1 MQTFLKFRVRKTM
14 LDFETKISGIDY
26 KIRQLIE
33 SKKELEKKLSE
44 SEQRNRE
51 LETQIYNNNL
61 IIKQLGEKNKIL
73 NLGNTISD
81 KGDTT
86 EIKIKINRLI
96 REIDKSIELLTKVEK
111 KHEGDLPD
119 NGSCA

>member
-1 MQTFLKFRVRKTM
+1 M

-33 SKKELEKKLSE
+33 SKKTLEKQLSE

-51 LETQIYNNNL
+51 LESQIYNNNL
-61 IIKQLGEKNKIL
+61 IIKQLEEQNKIL
-73 NLGNTISD
+73 NLGNTLSD
-81 KGDTT
+81 KGNTT

-111 KHEGDLPD
+111 
-119 NGSCA
+119 

>member
-1 MQTFLKFRVRKTM
+1 M

-33 SKKELEKKLSE
+33 SKKELEKQLSE
-44 SEQRNRE
+44 SERRNKE
-51 LETQIYNNNL
+51 LESQTYNNNL
-61 IIKQLGEKNKIL
+61 IIKQLEEKNKIL

-81 KGDTT
+81 KGNTT

-111 KHEGDLPD
+111 
-119 NGSCA
+119 

>member
-1 MQTFLKFRVRKTM
+1 M

-26 KIRQLIE
+26 KIRQLIK
-33 SKKELEKKLSE
+33 SKKALEKQLSE

-51 LETQIYNNNL
+51 LESQIYNNNL
-61 IIKQLGEKNKIL
+61 IIKQLEEQNKIL
-73 NLGNTISD
+73 NLGNTLSD
-81 KGDTT
+81 KGNTT

-111 KHEGDLPD
+111 
-119 NGSCA
+119 

>member
-1 MQTFLKFRVRKTM
+1 M

-33 SKKELEKKLSE
+33 SKKELEKQLSE
-44 SEQRNRE
+44 SERRNKE
-51 LETQIYNNNL
+51 LESQIYNNNL
-61 IIKQLGEKNKIL
+61 IIKQLEEKNKIL

-81 KGDTT
+81 KGNTT

-111 KHEGDLPD
+111 
-119 NGSCA
+119 

>member
-1 MQTFLKFRVRKTM
+1 M

-44 SEQRNRE
+44 SKRRNRE

-61 IIKQLGEKNKIL
+61 IIKQLEEKNKIL

-81 KGDTT
+81 KGNTT

>member
-1 MQTFLKFRVRKTM
+1 MV
-14 LDFETKISGIDY
+14 DFETKLSGIEY

-33 SKKELEKKLSE
+33 SKKALEKQLSE

-51 LETQIYNNNL
+51 LESQIYNNNL
-61 IIKQLGEKNKIL
+61 IIKQLEEQNKIL
-73 NLGNTISD
+73 NLGNTLSD
-81 KGDTT
+81 KGNTT

-111 KHEGDLPD
+111 
-119 NGSCA
+119 

>member
-1 MQTFLKFRVRKTM
+1 M
-14 LDFETKISGIDY
+14 LDFETKISGIEY

-33 SKKELEKKLSE
+33 SKKALEKQLSE

-51 LETQIYNNNL
+51 LESQIYNNNL
-61 IIKQLGEKNKIL
+61 IIKQLEEQNKIL
-73 NLGNTISD
+73 NLGNTLSD
-81 KGDTT
+81 KGNTT

-111 KHEGDLPD
+111 
-119 NGSCA
+119 

>member
-1 MQTFLKFRVRKTM
+1 M

-33 SKKELEKKLSE
+33 SKKELEKHLSE
-44 SEQRNRE
+44 SERRNKE
-51 LETQIYNNNL
+51 LESQIYNNNL
-61 IIKQLGEKNKIL
+61 IIKQLEEKNKIL

-81 KGDTT
+81 KGNTT

-111 KHEGDLPD
+111 
-119 NGSCA
+119 

>member
-1 MQTFLKFRVRKTM
+1 M

-33 SKKELEKKLSE
+33 SKKALEDKLSE
-44 SEQRNRE
+44 SERRNKE
-51 LETQIYNNNL
+51 LENQIYNNNL
-61 IIKQLGEKNKIL
+61 IIKKLEEQNKIL
-73 NLGNTISD
+73 NLGNTLSD
-81 KGDTT
+81 KGNST

-111 KHEGDLPD
+111 
-119 NGSCA
+119 

>member
-1 MQTFLKFRVRKTM
+1 M
-14 LDFETKISGIDY
+14 
-26 KIRQLIE
+26 E
-33 SKKELEKKLSE
+33 SKKELEKQLSE
-44 SEQRNRE
+44 SERRNKE

-61 IIKQLGEKNKIL
+61 IIKQLEEKNKIL

-81 KGDTT
+81 KGNST

-111 KHEGDLPD
+111 
-119 NGSCA
+119 

>member
-1 MQTFLKFRVRKTM
+1 M

-33 SKKELEKKLSE
+33 SKKALEKQLSE

-51 LETQIYNNNL
+51 LESQIYNNNL
-61 IIKQLGEKNKIL
+61 IIKQLEEQNKIL
-73 NLGNTISD
+73 NLGNTLSD
-81 KGDTT
+81 KGNTT

-111 KHEGDLPD
+111 
-119 NGSCA
+119 

>member
-1 MQTFLKFRVRKTM
+1 MI
-14 LDFETKISGIDY
+14 DFETKLSGIEY
-26 KIRQLIE
+26 KIRQLME
-33 SKKELEKKLSE
+33 SKKELEKQLSE
-44 SEQRNRE
+44 SERRNKE

-61 IIKQLGEKNKIL
+61 IIKQLEEKNKIL

-81 KGDTT
+81 KGNST

-111 KHEGDLPD
+111 
-119 NGSCA
+119 

>member
-1 MQTFLKFRVRKTM
+1 M
-14 LDFETKISGIDY
+14 LDFETKISGIEY

-33 SKKELEKKLSE
+33 SKKALEKQLSE

-51 LETQIYNNNL
+51 LESQIYNNNL
-61 IIKQLGEKNKIL
+61 IIKQLEEQNKIL
-73 NLGNTISD
+73 NLGNTLSD
-81 KGDTT
+81 NGNTT

-111 KHEGDLPD
+111 
-119 NGSCA
+119 